1 MGSLELPFDVI
12 MQDDQEADELDVMDA
27 PITQSAPGVNPS
39 SAPRRSARQKTSIAG
54 GSTGSA
60 NKKRKVPSSAIQ
72 PQSNKRA
79 KLEQQKVKTGQNN
92 EKRADRDTQR
102 THWLLRHR
110 NIVEPLL
117 PPNSTFFSTLQ
128 TRESSGRA
136 RNNNISYTPYHELEE
151 QPQLINKSCGEMK
164 DYQLKGL
171 SFLVYMYRNG
181 MNCILGDEMGLGKT
195 LQTLSLFAY
204 ISEHVSGHVDPHLIV
219 CPLSVLASWEA
230 EAARWLPSFRTVR
243 FHGPV
248 NERSRLRKALL
259 DGKYD
264 IVLTTYDVFVTEDS
278 WFKSRR
284 WTYCVLDE
292 GHKVKNSESM
302 VSHKLQGIGAMYRL
316 ILTGT
321 PVQNNLFE
329 LWSLF
334 HFLYPNIFT
343 PASEQRF
350 RDSFNLERGSY
361 SLPFVNAA
369 KEFLSTV
376 MLRRTKATVQLD
388 IPPRIEQT
396 IFIPLTEAQRFWTYR
411 LLTKMDSLDLKTIFD
426 PELTLDTANSG
437 LAEGRREVLSILE
450 NQLQQQT
457 APTAKQ
463 KQTWKHLMNLLMQ
476 LRMVC
481 DHPYLLRDA
490 EPDPYQIGEH
500 VVASSSKMIC
510 IDKILADVL
519 PKGEKVLIFSQWYR
533 MLDCLEDML
542 FLRGI
547 KYARLDGS
555 TSRPRRTLDIKL
567 FQHGSSTLQV
577 YLISTKAGGLG
588 INLTKATTVIMA
600 DSDWNPQNDLQAIAR
615 AHRIGQK
622 KTVQVYRL
630 ICGGSVEDQM
640 LDRLRRKLFLSA
652 KLMGSDNTGSNN
664 GSDDTSMGAG
674 ELMDILR
681 KGSSALV
688 HGGGGIGLAK
698 FLAAPIA
705 DILEA
710 SKAREDARD
719 AKIKQELGGGDLKE
733 EATEQ
738 LVHDA
743 EEEEKRLLSGIA
755 QVRCRLFEGK
765 MVEHGKGVKKN
776 KDIADEWVNLQK
788 RQRNGKETVV
798 IGGMTF
804 VVDTSPI
811 EVEVKAVPKKKTS
824 RRQMDHEDYCNV
836 CEDGGDLYCC
846 NYCPRVFHASCTDIP
861 KQKLKSSSIA
871 CSQHACWDCQRT
883 TSDAGG
889 MLFRCRTCPQ
899 AFCED
904 CIKDPFHPIGESIPE
919 FELLNY
925 SAPNAYFITCQDCIE
940 QAEKRPRWRKE
951 WEKRVQK
958 AEKDLE
964 EKYSMMT

>member
-1 MGSLELPFDVI
+1 MPLCLSELV
-12 MQDDQEADELDVMDA
+12 Q
-27 PITQSAPGVNPS
+27 
-39 SAPRRSARQKTSIAG
+39 
-54 GSTGSA
+54 
-60 NKKRKVPSSAIQ
+60 
-72 PQSNKRA
+72 
-79 KLEQQKVKTGQNN
+79 
-92 EKRADRDTQR
+92 
-102 THWLLRHR
+102 
-110 NIVEPLL
+110 
-117 PPNSTFFSTLQ
+117 
-128 TRESSGRA
+128 
-136 RNNNISYTPYHELEE
+136 
-151 QPQLINKSCGEMK
+151 
-164 DYQLKGL
+164 
-171 SFLVYMYRNG
+171 
-181 MNCILGDEMGLGKT
+181 
-195 LQTLSLFAY
+195 
-204 ISEHVSGHVDPHLIV
+204 
-219 CPLSVLASWEA
+219 
-230 EAARWLPSFRTVR
+230 EAARWLPSFRTGALPRTCQRTFSVAK
-243 FHGPV
+243 GPP
-248 NERSRLRKALL
+248 RRKTRGLRVGA
-259 DGKYD
+259 
-264 IVLTTYDVFVTEDS
+264 
-278 WFKSRR
+278 

-292 GHKVKNSESM
+292 GHKVKNSEPWSRT
-302 VSHKLQGIGAMYRL
+302 SYRALEPLYRL

-567 FQHGSSTLQV
+567 V

-652 KLMGSDNTGSNN
+652 KLMGLDNTGSNN
-664 GSDDTSMGAG
+664 GTDDTSMGAG

-698 FLAAPIA
+698 FLAAPIT

-719 AKIKQELGGGDLKE
+719 AKIKQELGGGELKE

-861 KQKLKSSSIA
+861 KQKLKSSTIA

-904 CIKDPFHPIGESIPE
+904 CIKDPFYPIGESIPE

-964 EKYSMMT
+964 EKYFMMT